1 MDKPSSDVAEDQ
13 RVVILTGLV
22 ANNPRIG
29 AARRSE
35 LVLSNIG
42 DPDWPA
48 EEESLN
54 GNDVNVLILLSP
66 FTSAAVSRHPDR
78 GVPRVRKCRCTAITS
93 TVLMPAEPGG
103 RAALVGVTV

>member
-1 MDKPSSDVAEDQ
+1 MDKPRSDVAEDQ

-35 LVLSNIG
+35 LVLSSIG
-42 DPDWPA
+42 DPGCQA

-54 GNDVNVLILLSP
+54 GNDVNCI
-66 FTSAAVSRHPDR
+66 DR
-78 GVPRVRKCRCTAITS
+78 GVAIHIS
-93 TVLMPAEPGG
+93 SRQPAS
-103 RAALVGVTV
+103 